1 MIQKRKIKEQLKNI
15 KKKLEARKSRQKI
28 TAKIYHNSN

>member
-15 KKKLEARKSRQKI
+15 KKKVRSKKI
-28 TAKIYHNSN
+28 KTENNSQDIS